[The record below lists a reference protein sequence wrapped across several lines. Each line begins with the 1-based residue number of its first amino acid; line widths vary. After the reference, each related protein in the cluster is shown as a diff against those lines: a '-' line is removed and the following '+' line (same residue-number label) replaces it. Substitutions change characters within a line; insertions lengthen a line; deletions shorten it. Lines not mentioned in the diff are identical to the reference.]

1 MVLAGRTETVMKEL
15 TKQDGVKASEELR
28 RVLTALQCL
37 SASREHAARQ
47 HASGRQALER
57 QHILALLSAQTD
69 KRVSKLWRTRITPE
83 TETPHAPPTTVPR
96 PRTHTPQLPEHREHF
111 GHFPD
116 GPDLVFDNLLAR
128 RSCIG

>member
-69 KRVSKLWRTRITPE
+69 KRVSKLWRTRIAPE
-83 TETPHAPPTTVPR
+83 TETPHAPPTTTVPR
-96 PRTHTPQLPEHREHF
+96 PRTHTHAH
-111 GHFPD
+111 
-116 GPDLVFDNLLAR
+116 AAAT
-128 RSCIG
+128 

>member
-1 MVLAGRTETVMKEL
+1 MAGRTETVMKQL

-28 RVLTALQCL
+28 RVLTALQRL

-57 QHILALLSAQTD
+57 QHILALLSAETRRQTNGSANFGEPASRL
-69 KRVSKLWRTRITPE
+69 KQKL
-83 TETPHAPPTTVPR
+83 HAPPPVPR
-96 PRTHTPQLPEHREHF
+96 PRTQAPRLPEHREHF
-111 GHFPD
+111 GHLPD
-116 GPDLVFDNLLAR
+116 GSDLVFDNLLAR

>member
-1 MVLAGRTETVMKEL
+1 MAGRTETVMKEL

-57 QHILALLSAQTD
+57 QHILALLSAETRRQTNGSANFGEPASRL
-69 KRVSKLWRTRITPE
+69 KQKLHP
-83 TETPHAPPTTVPR
+83 PHSHPHPPQSPSATT
-96 PRTHTPQLPEHREHF
+96 THKSAAAT
-111 GHFPD
+111 
-116 GPDLVFDNLLAR
+116 
-128 RSCIG
+128 